1 VRLRIST
8 GLVLVAVL
16 ASAPARGQVAA
27 PTLVEEDLPQEEP
40 PAPAR
45 KAARP
50 ARPGEPVPEPAHGPP
65 EPLPPARQAAPAPPA
80 PAAAPQARP
89 GAEPGVTIG
98 AEDLARLQRPIE
110 PVRTSWGDLV
120 EWWRGHRRALR
131 EHDLVHAEDARKRL
145 LAVKRELAI
154 ENLTPFAGAEV
165 REAERSLV
173 ARSPDDAL
181 QHALFAVELAPDLAE
196 AHLALARARFAR
208 DPGKPLAALGA
219 LWAGLAAAAREP
231 HTVRAYYGDAA
242 VALLGA
248 LLVAAAATAALLLA
262 RRLRLFL
269 HDFSHL
275 PLLRSGSRA
284 QATLLALVLLAL
296 PLALRLGPFVAIL
309 VLAAAA
315 WLYLS
320 WRERAVATVAL
331 LVVAA
336 LPWLAWGA
344 ARATAWTGTLA
355 ERIHELERGGDSG
368 ALAARLE
375 ARAADLPAPA
385 LLALGRHHKRRGD
398 LERALR
404 WYEAAAAADGRS
416 AEVRVNLGN
425 VLFLRGDL
433 EGAKAAYLA
442 AVDRAQNA
450 STLAAA
456 HYDLSKLYL
465 RQAAM
470 EQSTEARKKAQQQ
483 DAAYLA
489 RYGSDDDF
497 GANRWLVDAAV
508 PLEQIAALARGDPGP
523 GAVAAAV
530 EARLAGP
537 IPRRAWPWL
546 PLGLTA
552 ALWLLALTARR
563 WDLARPCGKCG
574 RPACRRCDG
583 VSEPLCGQCVNVYQR
598 AAAVDPRDRALKEA
612 QVRRHARWREAA
624 VRILAVVGGG
634 AGHLVG
640 GRPVRGFLVVLGLAF
655 LGLVVWFR
663 QGVVPPPQPSPYTAA
678 GKVLVAVP
686 LAIALW
692 VLAVRDAFR
701 LGRGD

>member
-8 GLVLVAVL
+8 GLWLAAVL

-27 PTLVEEDLPQEEP
+27 PTMVEEDLPQEEP
-40 PAPAR
+40 PPQAR

-50 ARPGEPVPEPAHGPP
+50 ARPGEPVPEPAHAPP
-65 EPLPPARQAAPAPPA
+65 EPLPPPPQATPAPA
-80 PAAAPQARP
+80 PAAQPRP
-89 GAEPGVTIG
+89 GAGPSP
-98 AEDLARLQRPIE
+98 AADAADLARLQRPIE
-110 PVRTSWGDLV
+110 PVRTSWGELV
-120 EWWRGHRRALR
+120 EWWRVRRQALR
-131 EHDLVHAEDARKRL
+131 EHDRVHAENARKRL
-145 LAVKRELAI
+145 LDVKRALAI
-154 ENLTPFAGAEV
+154 ESLPPFASAEV
-165 REAERSLV
+165 REAERWLA

-196 AHLALARARFAR
+196 AHVALAHARFAR
-208 DPGKPLAALGA
+208 DPGKPLAALQA
-219 LWAGLAAAAREP
+219 LGAGLVATVSEP
-231 HTVRAYYGDAA
+231 HTLRALYGDLAS
-242 VALLGA
+242 ALLGA
-248 LLVAAAATAALLLA
+248 LLVAAAASVALLLA
-262 RRLRLFL
+262 ARLRLFL
-269 HDFSHL
+269 HDFGHL
-275 PLLRSGSRA
+275 PLLRSGSRV
-284 QATLLALVLLAL
+284 QAALLALVLLAV
-296 PLALRLGPFVAIL
+296 PFALRLGPFLAIL

-331 LVVAA
+331 LAVAV

-344 ARATAWTGTLA
+344 AGATAWTGTLA
-355 ERIHELERGGDSG
+355 ERIYELERGGDSG
-368 ALAARLE
+368 GIAAQLE

-385 LLALGRHHKRRGD
+385 LLALGRHHKRRGE

-416 AEVRVNLGN
+416 AEVQVNLGN

-442 AVDRAQNA
+442 AVDRAQDA

-470 EQSTEARKKAQQQ
+470 EQATEARKKAQQQ

-489 RYGSDDDF
+489 RHGSDDDF
-497 GANRWLVDAAV
+497 GANRWLVDAEI
-508 PLEQIAALARGDPGP
+508 PIEHIASLARGDPGP
-523 GAVAAAV
+523 VAVGEAV

-546 PLGLTA
+546 PLGLVA
-552 ALWLLALTARR
+552 GLWALAARR
-563 WDLARPCGKCG
+563 WDLARPCRKCG

-583 VSEPLCGQCVNVYQR
+583 VSESLCGQCVNVFQR
-598 AAAVDPRDRALKEA
+598 AAAVDAKDRALKEA
-612 QVRRHARWREAA
+612 QVRRHARWRERV
-624 VRILAVVGGG
+624 VRVLALVGGG
-634 AGHLVG
+634 GGHLVG

-655 LGLVVWFR
+655 LALVVWFR
-663 QGVVPPPQPSPYTAA
+663 QGVLPPPQPSPYTAA
-678 GKVLVAVP
+678 AKLLVAVP
-686 LAIALW
+686 LAVTLW
-692 VLAVRDAFR
+692 ALAVRDAFG
-701 LGRGD
+701 LGRGE